1 MRLVQVSPSC
11 FHVGGA
17 SHHVVKMRNRE
28 LPVLSFSSFRRYPT
42 KLAEQAFQDEVGVCN
57 RCVSGVCCVNQDA
70 IALSSFDIFRLSA
83 FFDMSPAQFM
93 LTFTQDEFGDDDD
106 GEFRRYWNT
115 KSDSSVVTWL
125 RRRANLASSP
135 CIFLKYIR
143 EADGTP
149 RRVCSVHDARP
160 LSCRE
165 YYFAHCKTRG
175 TGELAALLAE
185 GFEKVRDGEITDDIV
200 ERELARFTE
209 HDFAKS
215 SLSENTEYGF
225 WVELKCALHMGE
237 ANCEGSNS
245 YDISKYQD
253 PIDDKLNRVLSSKY
267 LRSEESYG
275 WKPRDEQL
283 MPYTSGLSFAGS
295 PEYERLLQIARS
307 PPTSYLFARRHY
319 PYYVALRTM
328 MRGVVPSGF
337 FPEIPRSEIDEFLGS
352 LPDVNLFAQHP
363 QEEVRS
369 ITLRDSCAAVL
380 KSYNYILRFGSHIAS
395 LEPILESDP
404 PGTIELELFK
414 IAVDME
420 TGFHQFVANN
430 QYLEQLKLHAAPRA
444 LQMVKGH
451 LEKAVS
457 DRDIFECFK
466 LLAVFLQTRWKMPQG
481 LRARVKEITAAVD
494 KRLEKAEIERYLDL
508 ENPIA
513 ERRRAGKRMDLKTA
527 YGAWAHWYSTIDDI
541 YFASLAGFKGLN
553 LSGFYENAVNELE
566 QLEFRESYATCLFD
580 VIKYLARSMSANNR
594 MADQDM
600 PFRKAADRLAS
611 YGTDLFNW
619 QRTQSDPAEDY
630 ELLANFAVAQRNLGC
645 GLKDENLGSI
655 IHRIL
660 ETQLPDGSW
669 KTDLP
674 GEETPDCQAEF
685 LEQMY
690 RPTWSCTNALRL
702 TRDDLSNANNDGHRH
717 HLSAS

>member
-1 MRLVQVSPSC
+1 M
-11 FHVGGA
+11 
-17 SHHVVKMRNRE
+17 MRNRE

-42 KLAEQAFQDEVGVCN
+42 KLAEQEFQDEVSVCN

-70 IALSSFDIFRLSA
+70 IALSSFDIFRLSV

-115 KSDSSVVTWL
+115 RSDSSVVTWL
-125 RRRANLASSP
+125 RRRANFASSP

-149 RRVCSVHDARP
+149 RRVCGVHDARP

-185 GFEKVRDGEITDDIV
+185 GFEKVRDGEITDDVV
-200 ERELARFTE
+200 EIELARFAE

-215 SLSENTEYGF
+215 SLAESTEYGF
-225 WVELKCALHMGE
+225 WVEMKCVLHMDE

-245 YDISKYQD
+245 FDLANYQD
-253 PIDDKLNRVLSSKY
+253 PIDEKLNRVLSSKY

-295 PEYERLLQIARS
+295 PEYERLLHIARS
-307 PPTSYLFARRHY
+307 PATSNLFTRRHY
-319 PYYVALRTM
+319 PYYVALRTI

-337 FPEIPRSEIDEFLGS
+337 FPEIHRSEIDEFLGS

-380 KSYNYILRFGSHIAS
+380 KSYNYALRLGSHIAS

-420 TGFHQFVANN
+420 TAFHQFLANN
-430 QYLEQLKLHAAPRA
+430 PYLEQLKLHAAPRA
-444 LQMVKGH
+444 LQMVEGH

-466 LLAVFLQTRWKMPQG
+466 LLAVFLESRWKMPQG

-513 ERRRAGKRMDLKTA
+513 TRHSAGKRLDLKSV
-527 YGAWAHWYSTIDDI
+527 YGAWARWYSAIEDL
-541 YFASLAGFKGLN
+541 YFASMAGFRGLDPA
-553 LSGFYENAVNELE
+553 GFYERTITELE
-566 QLEFRESYATCLFD
+566 RLEFRKSYATCLFD
-580 VIKYLARSMSANNR
+580 VIKYLARSMSTNNR
-594 MADQDM
+594 MAYQDM

-611 YGTDLFNW
+611 YGNDLFNW
-619 QRTQSDPAEDY
+619 HRTQSEPVEDC
-630 ELLANFAVAQRNLGC
+630 ELLADFAVAQRSLGC
-645 GLKDENLGSI
+645 GLKDENLGWI
-655 IHRIL
+655 TYRIL
-660 ETQLPDGSW
+660 DSQLPDGSW
-669 KTDLP
+669 KTDFP
-674 GEETPDCQAEF
+674 GEEAPDDQAEF
-685 LEQMY
+685 LERMY
-690 RPTWSCTNALRL
+690 RPTWACINALRL
-702 TRDDLSNANNDGHRH
+702 TPPWISQAQTTTVLDITNTKGLGSDGK
-717 HLSAS
+717 L